1 MRFESRQNVALVS
14 VEDSGIGIA
23 AEHLLTLFEP
33 FKRIEIP
40 GQRTR
45 EGTGLGLAIAR
56 RLTEAMG
63 GQIGVES
70 SPGRGS
76 RFWFTL
82 PLTRDTVAHALPAD
96 RG

>member
-1 MRFESRQNVALVS
+1 LLS
-14 VEDSGIGIA
+14 VEDTGIGVPE
-23 AEHLLTLFEP
+23 EHLSTLFEP

-40 GQRTR
+40 GQRSR

-63 GQIGVES
+63 GDIGVDS

-76 RFWFTL
+76 HFWFTL
-82 PLTRDTVAHALPAD
+82 PLAGEAAPLALPAD
-96 RG
+96 RR